1 MLQDKQQYCL
11 QHLLYMKPTN
21 FSTFA
26 RRYAEEFITLTF
38 SSQAYFNRLLNLVHV
53 DSMIPALETTAKTD
67 TSNWVAHLLS
77 GYVTS
82 ADTGNEDL
90 VIASRAALTEFCEAS
105 ADNLEVVCGALLQN
119 LKSYQTEDRIIVPTL
134 EMVAFLFHVGIFQRS
149 RDVNMRS
156 LCLQAQKASY
166 KASNIRKI
174 EACIKVYGGVSGNG
188 TASAAGGD
196 GIDPAGQEARKR
208 LGALLFHPW
217 PRVRT
222 MVVDEVWNLVGDDE
236 GYGQKLMGIDWGRAD
251 RAEIKSA
258 IGMLRLE

>member
-1 MLQDKQQYCL
+1 L
-11 QHLLYMKPTN
+11 PI
-21 FSTFA
+21 SP
-26 RRYAEEFITLTF
+26 RRYVEEFATLTF
-38 SSQAYFNRLLNLVHV
+38 SSQAYFNTLLNLIHA
-53 DSMIPALETTAKTD
+53 DCMIPALDATVEKD

-105 ADNLEVVCGALLQN
+105 AENLDIVCAALIQN
-119 LKSYQTEDRIIVPTL
+119 LKSYQVEDRIIVPTL
-134 EMVAFLFHVGIFQRS
+134 EMVAFLFHVGLFQRS
-149 RDVNMRS
+149 RNVNMRS

-174 EACIKVYGGVSGNG
+174 EACVKVYGGVAAAGNG
-188 TASAAGGD
+188 ESND
-196 GIDPAGQEARKR
+196 GIDEAAGQEARKR
-208 LGALLFHPW
+208 LGVLLFHPW

-222 MVVDEVWNLVGDDE
+222 MVVDEVWNLIGEDE
-236 GYGQKLMGIDWGRAD
+236 EHGQMLMGVDWGKAD
-251 RAEIKSA
+251 RTEIKSA